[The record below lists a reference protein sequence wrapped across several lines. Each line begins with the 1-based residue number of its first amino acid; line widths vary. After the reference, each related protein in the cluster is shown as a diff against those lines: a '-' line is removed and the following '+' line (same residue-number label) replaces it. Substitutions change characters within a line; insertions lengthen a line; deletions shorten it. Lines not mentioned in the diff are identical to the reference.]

1 MSGLE
6 IIGLVSGIISFI
18 DFAAEGVALAQSIAE
33 DGSASLDGN
42 TELEDRIKRCD
53 NQMNS
58 IRRDYS
64 DIEKNSH
71 ETELVKVTDEY
82 RFLTLELMS
91 LLGGLRATRKRD
103 IAFKLFKSSRQKD
116 KKAELPKDL
125 EACRQRVHMQL
136 TLATSADLQQRL
148 EEIRD
153 QGKAKSTEVKLMRD
167 GISELE
173 TRMKAWRHVPEFME
187 QAAYILAVSKGA
199 TERTAQALI
208 LEKLHVADMTRRFD
222 DVKPAHEKTFSWILE
237 SEARTDETLVELNA
251 RQDLTTWLS
260 KGRGVF
266 HITGKPGAGKST
278 LMKLLCQ
285 SCNTEDQL
293 KIWTGNRSLI
303 MANFF
308 FYQHGTPLQKSL
320 EGLKQALLCSILEQV
335 PCLVEKVF
343 PQLWSC
349 AIQQMPIEVRP
360 SYVEAAFTELFN
372 SPDFF
377 TSNVVV
383 FFIDGLDEFV
393 GEHQAIVD
401 LLLSWVGR
409 YPTNIKICVS
419 SREWVVFTRAFVHSP
434 KIKLH
439 EITFR
444 DIQSFVRH
452 KLADLISSTGDSIAT
467 ERARSLI
474 NQIIDKAE
482 GVFLW
487 VRIVVEGLISSP
499 AAGDLMEDLEER
511 VNDLPKELENLYEN
525 IFKSMANESFATRKD
540 RKKAMRMLLATI
552 PSHSPRIPMVL
563 IRHLFLEEYE
573 KNHNFA
579 LDLPIPTPQIDAASR
594 DQRLYRTHRAVY
606 RRCMG
611 LLEVYTAELDDFP
624 RDHGPRSTTKQSGS
638 TTDETSESD
647 VLLDFEDEEYFHSH
661 VSYKDP
667 SKINQYYPSHQQVR
681 CIHRTALEFLRQHEV
696 NKTMRADA
704 TDDMDFNEGD
714 FHCQSYL
721 AAIKYF
727 RPSVFYVREKLSVQ
741 LRGLLSQYHYLEKRL
756 SNDRWMCLFEE
767 LGNVIQHHN
776 LHEMEINLRFDLH
789 FLHSFYPSSWFLPP
803 KVALLLLSMR
813 AGIYNNYN
821 APEVWDKILSGQDA
835 EIYEGIVLDNFLTG
849 TFGYGQSRN
858 DETRQFKGTPAKV
871 VSERILA
878 GVDAYLKSGALSSA
892 KSDIGSCILHG
903 VTITCWHA
911 WLMRILV
918 SLPRE
923 AVMENRADFI
933 TLFLTYGADT
943 DIWVK
948 FTDEDFIIWWPGT
961 KRGHFL
967 VSNISRFE
975 DSEPLVRKV
984 MAPQCHNGTVLHLR
998 ELLPII
1004 FPEKRDQLE
1013 SIMAQTE
1020 QRTPCPPPDVWEGS
1034 GVWGNEDY
1042 CCKPGRG
1049 HSEDGSEKGSE
1060 GRPEV

>member
-18 DFAAEGVALAQSIAE
+18 DFAAEGVALAQAIAE

-42 TELEDRIKRCD
+42 AELEDRIKRCG
-53 NQMNS
+53 NQMDS

-71 ETELVKVTDEY
+71 EAELVKVTDEY

-116 KKAELPKDL
+116 KKVELQKDL

-136 TLATSADLQQRL
+136 TLATNADLQQRL

-153 QGKAKSTEVKLMRD
+153 QGKAKSTEIKLMRD

-173 TRMKAWRHVPEFME
+173 ARMKAWKHVPEFME
-187 QAAYILAVSKGA
+187 QAADILALSKGA

-237 SEARTDETLVELNA
+237 SETRPDETAVELNA
-251 RQDLTTWLS
+251 RRDLTTWLS

-285 SCNTEDQL
+285 SGNTQDQL

-320 EGLKQALLCSILEQV
+320 EGLKQALLCSILEQI
-335 PCLVEKVF
+335 PYLVEKVF

-349 AIQQMPIEVRP
+349 AIQQMPIEIRP
-360 SYVEAAFTELFN
+360 SHVEAAFAALFN

-377 TSNVVV
+377 TSNAIV

-393 GEHQAIVD
+393 GEHQALVD

-409 YPTNIKICVS
+409 YPNNIKICVS
-419 SREWVVFTRAFVHSP
+419 SREWVVFTRALVHSP

-467 ERARSLI
+467 ERARRLI
-474 NQIIDKAE
+474 DQIIDKAE

-487 VRIVVEGLISSP
+487 VRIVVEGLISSH

-511 VNDLPKELENLYEN
+511 VNDLPKELESLYEN

-563 IRHLFLEEYE
+563 IRHSFLEEYE

-579 LDLPIPTPQIDAASR
+579 LDLPIPPRQIDAASR
-594 DQRLYRTHRAVY
+594 DQRLDRTYRAVY

-638 TTDETSESD
+638 TKDASSDSD
-647 VLLDFEDEEYFHSH
+647 VLLDFEDEEYFHSQ

-667 SKINQYYPSHQQVR
+667 SKINQ
-681 CIHRTALEFLRQHEV
+681 C
-696 NKTMRADA
+696 
-704 TDDMDFNEGD
+704 
-714 FHCQSYL
+714 
-721 AAIKYF
+721 
-727 RPSVFYVREKLSVQ
+727 
-741 LRGLLSQYHYLEKRL
+741 
-756 SNDRWMCLFEE
+756 
-767 LGNVIQHHN
+767 
-776 LHEMEINLRFDLH
+776 
-789 FLHSFYPSSWFLPP
+789 
-803 KVALLLLSMR
+803 
-813 AGIYNNYN
+813 
-821 APEVWDKILSGQDA
+821 
-835 EIYEGIVLDNFLTG
+835 IVLDNFLTG
-849 TFGYGQSRN
+849 TYVFGHAKN
-858 DETRQFKGTPAKV
+858 DEPQQFEGTPANV
-871 VSERILA
+871 VNQRILA
-878 GVDAYLKSGALSSA
+878 GVHAYLKSGASSSA
-892 KSDIGSCILHG
+892 KSDIGACILHG
-903 VTITCWHA
+903 VPITCWHA

-918 SLPRE
+918 SLPHE
-923 AVMENRADFI
+923 AGMEDRADFI
-933 TLFLTYGADT
+933 ALFLTYGADT
-943 DIWVK
+943 DIWAK

-967 VSNISRFE
+967 VSNISRFG
-975 DSEPLVRKV
+975 DSQPLVRKV
-984 MAPQCHNGTVLHLR
+984 MTPQCHNGTVLHFH
-998 ELLPII
+998 ELLPIV

-1013 SIMAQTE
+1013 SLMAQTK
-1020 QRTPCPPPDVWEGS
+1020 QRTPCPPPDVWQGS

-1042 CCKPGRG
+1042 CCKPGRD
-1049 HSEDGSEKGSE
+1049 HSEDGSE
-1060 GRPEV
+1060 